1 MTPVEVARAVDA
13 RMPMAEALFAAMA
26 EKSRDGEGITRK
38 AWSAEDQAAA
48 DLIAEEARAAG
59 LEVEYDHA
67 GNLYATL
74 PGRDRAA
81 PGILMASHVDSVP
94 KGGNYDGAAG
104 VVAGLAA
111 ITALKDL
118 GHAPPHDL
126 TVMATRGEE
135 SVWYSIAYV
144 GSRLATGDLPLAE
157 LDTLKRLDTGRSLA
171 DHIADL
177 GFDVEAL
184 RAQPTPR
191 ISKANTKAYFELHIE
206 QGPLLEGEGIPLGI
220 ATAIR
225 GNARHPFAR
234 CLGEYTHSAAVPRA
248 YRSDAVLA
256 TVELVGEIDALWQR
270 LEAEGVPDLV
280 FTVGQF
286 STDAQEHAMTKV
298 PGECAFTL
306 NFGGTTK
313 DTLDMVRARMPEL
326 AAEIGARRRVRFELG
341 PGVGSDP
348 TLLDPALRAELHGA
362 AEALSIPAMDMA
374 TVGHDASVFIRAGI
388 PAAMVMVRNQ
398 HGSHNAA
405 EAMEMSDF
413 ALGTQVLATALLRV
427 G

>member
-1 MTPVEVARAVDA
+1 MTPVEIARAVDA

-26 EKSRDGEGITRK
+26 ERSRDGAGITRP
-38 AWSAEDQAAA
+38 AWSPQDQAAA
-48 DLIAEEARAAG
+48 ELIAEDGCAAG
-59 LEVEYDHA
+59 LEAEYDHA

-74 PGRDRAA
+74 PGRDRSA

-118 GHAPPHDL
+118 GYEPPSDL

-144 GSRLATGDLPLAE
+144 GARLATGDLPMAE
-157 LDTLKRLDTGRSLA
+157 LDTLKRLDTGRTLA
-171 DHIADL
+171 GHIADL
-177 GFDVEAL
+177 GFDVDAL
-184 RAQPTPR
+184 RAETEPR
-191 ISKANTKAYFELHIE
+191 ITAANTKAYFELHIE

-234 CLGEYTHSAAVPRA
+234 CFGEYTHSAAVPRG

-256 TVELVGEIDALWQR
+256 TVELVRELDELWQR

-280 FTVGQF
+280 FTVGQL
-286 STDAQEHAMTKV
+286 STDPEEHAMTKV

-313 DTLDMVRARMPEL
+313 DTLELVRARMPEL

-348 TLLDPALRAELHGA
+348 TLLDPGLRAELHGA
-362 AEALSIPAMDMA
+362 AEDLSIPAIDMA

-405 EAMEMSDF
+405 EAMEMADF
-413 ALGTQVLATALLRV
+413 ALGTQVLAAALARV